1 MKKTVS
7 RTKKQETEA
16 VPSAGLPSL
25 TFTEDE
31 SNKLSEFL
39 NHVYK
44 KVSWK
49 ELSTQEVFDTQR
61 MFAFMKSHL
70 SKVEGY
76 ILDAVRLI
84 DTKGK

>member
-7 RTKKQETEA
+7 KTKKMETEA
-16 VPSAGLPSL
+16 VPPAGPSPL

-31 SNKLSEFL
+31 AAKLSEFL

-44 KVSWK
+44 KTCWK
-49 ELSTQEVFDTQR
+49 EMSTQEVFDTQR

-70 SKVEGY
+70 AKVESY
-76 ILDAVRLI
+76 IMDAVRLI